1 MVDRIASSHLWE
13 GVIAGMVMCATWV
26 AMTGATLP
34 APLTPAL
41 LNAAA
46 AAGAV
51 LLLVC
56 GAVLTWRW
64 RKSRRETPPVL

>member
-1 MVDRIASSHLWE
+1 
-13 GVIAGMVMCATWV
+13 
-26 AMTGATLP
+26 
-34 APLTPAL
+34 
-41 LNAAA
+41 
-46 AAGAV
+46 V